1 MTKTLTAL
9 ACAAIFGNALA
20 AGSPQ
25 AAAGPDQDRPQDHWN
40 LAEIYPDEGAWNADY
55 AKVEADLKQFA
66 ACRGKMGAS
75 AKRLRECLDLEYAIL
90 QRSAKVSTYAS
101 ERAAEDTGD
110 QARQALDQ
118 KSNVLGSA
126 ISEATSFV
134 SPEILAIG
142 KAKIAGFYKAEPRLA
157 TYRHVIDD
165 VLRTAPHT
173 LDAKGEKLL
182 ATFSLIQGDPINV
195 YRVFAN
201 AEMPWPTIKLS
212 SGAEVKLTNT
222 AYQKYRE
229 SVNRDDRKLA
239 MDSFFGRWKEF
250 EGTYGTLLYS
260 TLKEHTVYAKARNY
274 PDSITA
280 ALDGNNLPRAVY
292 DALIKS
298 TNANLPTL
306 HRYFRL
312 RAKMLGIT
320 DMHYYDIYPPLV
332 HSDLRFPIDEGK
344 EIVLKAV
351 APLGPDYVAAMR
363 HGMESR
369 WMDVYPRPRKDP
381 GGHMAG
387 TAYDVHPYLLVNY
400 QDNYESLTTIA
411 HEWGHAMHSYYSNKA
426 QPFAT
431 ANYATFVAEIASTLN
446 EALLLDYAVK
456 HAKDDDEKLFYLG
469 NALEGYR
476 ATFFR
481 QAMFG
486 EFEEK
491 IHEAVDR
498 GEPLTGEALT
508 KMYGEIL
515 RRYHG
520 DAQGVVKIDDVDAL
534 EWAYIPHFYYDFYVF
549 QYATSISA
557 SSLFADWILEGKPGA
572 REKYLKML
580 SSGSSDYPYDLV
592 KAAGID
598 MATSAPYDSMA
609 ARMNRVMDQIEA
621 ILAKRK

>member
-1 MTKTLTAL
+1 MTKTLIAL
-9 ACAAIFGNALA
+9 ALAATFGNAALA
-20 AGSPQ
+20 AE
-25 AAAGPDQDRPQDHWN
+25 DRPQDHWN
-40 LAEIYPDEGAWNADY
+40 LADIYKDQAAWDADF
-55 AKVEADLKQFA
+55 AKVDADLKKFA
-66 ACRGKMGAS
+66 SCKGKLGAS
-75 AKRLRECLDLEYAIL
+75 AQRFRECLDLQFAIL
-90 QRSAKVSTYAS
+90 QRSAKLSTYAS
-101 ERAAEDTGD
+101 ERAAEDQGD
-110 QARQALDQ
+110 QGRQALDS
-118 KSNVLGSA
+118 KANVQQSA

-142 KAKIAGFYKAEPRLA
+142 KPKVDGYFKADPKLA
-157 TYRHVIDD
+157 IYRHVIDD

-173 LDAKGEKLL
+173 LDVKGEKIL
-182 ATFSLIQGDPINV
+182 ATFSLTQGDPINTF
-195 YRVFAN
+195 RVFSN

-212 SGAEVKLTNT
+212 SGEEVKLSNT
-222 AYQKYRE
+222 GYQKYRE
-229 SVNRDDRKLA
+229 VTNRADRKLA
-239 MDSFFGRWKEF
+239 MDSFFTRWKEF
-250 EGTYGTLLYS
+250 EGTFGTLLYS
-260 TLKEHTVYAKARNY
+260 TLKEHNVYAKVRNY

-280 ALDGNNLPRAVY
+280 SLDANNLPRNVY

-332 HSDLRFPIDEGK
+332 HSDIRFPIDEGK

-363 HGMESR
+363 KGMESR

-387 TAYDVHPYLLVNY
+387 TAYDVHPYLLINY

-411 HEWGHAMHSYYSNKA
+411 HEWGHAMHSYYSNRT

-446 EALLLDYAVK
+446 EALLLEYVVK
-456 HAKDDDEKLFYLG
+456 NAKNDDEKLFYLG
-469 NALEGYR
+469 NALEGLR

-491 IHEAVDR
+491 IHDAVDK
-498 GEPLTGEALT
+498 GEPLTGEQMT
-508 KMYGEIL
+508 KIYGDIL

-520 DAQGVVKIDDVDAL
+520 DAQGVVKIDDVDAN
-534 EWAYIPHFYYDFYVF
+534 EWEFIPHFYYNFYVF

-557 SSLFADWILEGKPGA
+557 SSLFAERILANEPGA
-572 REKYLKML
+572 REKYLKL
-580 SSGSSDYPYDLV
+580 IHSGSSDYPYDLV

-598 MATSAPYDSMA
+598 MASSAPYDAVS
-609 ARMNRVMDQIEA
+609 ARMNKIMDEIEA
-621 ILAKRK
+621 ILAKKGK

>member
-1 MTKTLTAL
+1 
-9 ACAAIFGNALA
+9 
-20 AGSPQ
+20 
-25 AAAGPDQDRPQDHWN
+25 
-40 LAEIYPDEGAWNADY
+40 
-55 AKVEADLKQFA
+55 
-66 ACRGKMGAS
+66 
-75 AKRLRECLDLEYAIL
+75 
-90 QRSAKVSTYAS
+90 
-101 ERAAEDTGD
+101 
-110 QARQALDQ
+110 
-118 KSNVLGSA
+118 
-126 ISEATSFV
+126 
-134 SPEILAIG
+134 
-142 KAKIAGFYKAEPRLA
+142 
-157 TYRHVIDD
+157 
-165 VLRTAPHT
+165 
-173 LDAKGEKLL
+173 
-182 ATFSLIQGDPINV
+182 
-195 YRVFAN
+195 
-201 AEMPWPTIKLS
+201 
-212 SGAEVKLTNT
+212 
-222 AYQKYRE
+222 
-229 SVNRDDRKLA
+229 DRKLA

-260 TLKEHTVYAKARNY
+260 TLKEHNVYARVRNY

-280 ALDGNNLPRAVY
+280 ALDANNLPRGVY

-298 TNANLPTL
+298 ANANLPTL

-332 HSDLRFPIDEGK
+332 HSDLKFPIDEGK
-344 EIVLKAV
+344 QTVLAAV
-351 APLGPDYVAAMR
+351 APLGSDYVAAMR
-363 HGMESR
+363 QGMENR
-369 WMDVYPRPRKDP
+369 WMDVYPRARKDP

-411 HEWGHAMHSYYSNKA
+411 HEWGHAMHSYYSNRNQA
-426 QPFAT
+426 YANS
-431 ANYATFVAEIASTLN
+431 NYATFVAEIASTLN
-446 EALLLDYAVK
+446 EALLLDYVVK
-456 HAKDDDEKLFYLG
+456 HAKNDDEKLFFLG

-481 QAMFG
+481 QSMFG
-486 EFEEK
+486 EFEAK
-491 IHEAVDR
+491 IHEAVDK
-498 GEPLTGEALT
+498 GEPMTGEAFT

-520 DAQGVVKIDDVDAL
+520 DAQGVVKIDDIDTL
-534 EWAYIPHFYYDFYVF
+534 EWAYIPHFYYDFYLF
-549 QYATSISA
+549 QYATSVSA
-557 SSLFADWILEGKPGA
+557 SSLFADWILEGRPGA